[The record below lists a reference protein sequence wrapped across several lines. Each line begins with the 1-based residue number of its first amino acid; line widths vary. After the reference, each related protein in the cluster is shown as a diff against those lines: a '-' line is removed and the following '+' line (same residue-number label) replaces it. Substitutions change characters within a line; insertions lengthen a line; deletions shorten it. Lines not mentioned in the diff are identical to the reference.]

1 MELFINLVVIT
12 ANIIVLSL
20 LISIVF
26 SLLYYFSDRKS
37 LKMSVLH
44 RLAIFF
50 SHSFPLATIAL
61 CAGYLTGTSRLPA
74 VAALLP
80 AALSLLSAVY
90 LWAVNTQTSDRRAA
104 IGCGVTTFSLALV
117 LGVFI
122 GSDSRENGR
131 LLRLQNLSEQERSIR
146 LYRENRDL
154 PPEIPVWMLTGEGIY
169 K

>member
-1 MELFINLVVIT
+1 MVFVLDLLSIA
-12 ANIIVLSL
+12 ANIVALSFAISLSFAL
-20 LISIVF
+20 LGYVV
-26 SLLYYFSDRKS
+26 DRKDIKKPLLS
-37 LKMSVLH
+37 
-44 RLAIFF
+44 RLALCF
-50 SHSFPLATIAL
+50 SYSLPLASIAV

-90 LWAVNTQTSDRRAA
+90 LWAVNAQSVEMRSAV
-104 IGCGVTTFSLALV
+104 GCGVTTFALALV

-131 LLRLQNLSEQERSIR
+131 LTRLQNLSEQERSIR
-146 LYRENRDL
+146 LFRENRDL
-154 PPEIPVWMLTGEGIY
+154 PPDIPVWMLTGEGIY